1 MSKSQT
7 THLSDRLEQE
17 IQELSFRIGQ
27 RTTKLFASRQLWCAE
42 AVFSVLNQ
50 VLKGGL
56 SPTMAIRLSSGF
68 PEGVGGSGCACGSL
82 TGAVMAL
89 GLFLGRDQ
97 TGFNNNK
104 NVRAAA
110 KQLHTFF
117 KTQFGATCCRV
128 LSKDYKRGSPSHW
141 AHCADRAGLTAQTAS
156 GLILHRRPQLLERA
170 DLAFL
175 DQRETKLKTRLKQ
188 TFNTIGTVIGHSK
201 HKSTP

>member
-17 IQELSFRIGQ
+17 IEALSFRIGQ
-27 RTTKLFASRQLWCAE
+27 RTTNLFASRQLWCAE

-82 TGAVMAL
+82 NGAVMAI

-97 TGFNNNK
+97 TGFNNNE
-104 NVRAAA
+104 NVCATA

-128 LSKDYKRGSPSHW
+128 LSKDYKRGSPSDW
-141 AHCADRAGLTAQTAS
+141 ARLCRQGRINRANGVRPDPSPATAVAGKGRPHTSRSAGNQTQNPS
-156 GLILHRRPQLLERA
+156 
-170 DLAFL
+170 
-175 DQRETKLKTRLKQ
+175 
-188 TFNTIGTVIGHSK
+188 
-201 HKSTP
+201 